1 MNRNI
6 WMICNMDNLDNLEL
20 RLFNSQY
27 VILDLESKLLYEYN
41 KKLSELNEKI
51 NNLNYICNTYEEL
64 FDEYYKQ
71 IKILEDYLCE
81 IKDLVVIK

>member
-20 RLFNSQY
+20 RLFNSQC
-27 VILDLESKLLYEYN
+27 VILDLESKLLHEYN

-64 FDEYYKQ
+64 FEEYDKQ
-71 IKILEDYLCE
+71 INILEDYLCE